1 MTVRSRDARR
11 GKRLPLLL
19 LAPLLCGPPAA
30 RAADPWHLP
39 GWSVRAVVEV
49 SQGKAEPDADTAG
62 VRVQGQGRGKDDGS
76 DFRVLDAGGKAVPF
90 QLAAHDAARGSL
102 ISFRAAD
109 RKGRYF
115 VYLGNPG
122 ASRAP
127 EQIPDPPPPGGGPPK
142 ADWLPRQGLVLQTIR
157 RPPGENPKTIDEMA
171 KLIAASPARDGAGYR
186 RQVADG
192 FNPFGSSD
200 GYISLYRGWIKV
212 PAAGRYRFC
221 TASNEASFSFLD
233 GKELVHWPGRHT
245 VERGLRGEKNAA
257 VDLTA
262 GPHYLEYYQ
271 EEVALEQ
278 MAYLG
283 WRPSADDGPFAPIPE
298 SVFPAPL
305 DAAAVRYEGPDGSS
319 VPHFEPVVLDSVWP
333 GDHRKGQY
341 TRVHFEA
348 GNETDGTTYRWDFGD
363 GQSAAGARV
372 DHVYLAAGRYPVK
385 LSARGPAAK
394 GEAAWP
400 LDVFEIENVTEQ
412 FKEGR
417 PQEYAAAVRGYDR
430 DKLDAANLR
439 EMAYLLAET
448 EDPSGALAAGK
459 AYLARFG
466 DSEPKSAPKVRRL
479 MAESALQLGQGGVD
493 EAIGHFR
500 ASLTAD
506 TPPAEKLAVLARLIR
521 AIGIDRNLPEK
532 AAEVIPQVDEAV
544 KGAKLDDETLAA
556 YRRAVIAAADVL
568 LWNGKPEG
576 ARGLYDRAEK
586 LGSRFIPRQ
595 VRAARIGAYPNAIRE
610 FIDGGNFGAALDLVD
625 QWDETFPTDKPGGQT
640 FYWRGK
646 LLLLRGQPREA
657 ARHLARAVGLA
668 PGSAFESEARWLLA
682 QALDGAGKP
691 EEARRELARLV
702 ASGVNDPFSKLARET
717 LTRGGGSVKPK

>member
-1 MTVRSRDARR
+1 MNRSRPRP
-11 GKRLPLLL
+11 GLPLALL
-19 LAPLLCGPPAA
+19 VCLSWGTPAA

-49 SQGKAEPDADTAG
+49 SQGQAEPGADTAG
-62 VRVQGQGRGKDDGS
+62 VRISGQGRGKDDGT
-76 DFRVLDAGGKAVPF
+76 DFRVLDAAGKAVPF
-90 QLAAHDAARGSL
+90 LLAAHDAARSSL

-109 RKGRYF
+109 PKGRYF

-122 ASRAP
+122 AARAP

-142 ADWLPRQGLVLQTIR
+142 ADWLPRQGFVLQTIR
-157 RPPGENPKTIDEMA
+157 RPPGENPKTIDEM
-171 KLIAASPARDGAGYR
+171 KTLIAASPARDGARYQ

-200 GYISLYRGWIKV
+200 GYISIYRGWIKV

-233 GKELVHWPGRHT
+233 GKDLVHWPGRHT
-245 VERGLRGEKNAA
+245 VERGLHGEKNAA

-305 DAAAVRYEGPDGSS
+305 AATVARYEGPDGTPL
-319 VPHFEPVVLDSVWP
+319 PHFEPVVLDSVWP
-333 GDHRKGQY
+333 GDHRDGQY

-348 GNETDGTTYRWDFGD
+348 GAEADGTTYRWEFGD
-363 GQSAAGARV
+363 GQAATGPRV
-372 DHVYLAAGRYPVK
+372 DHVYLATGRYPVK
-385 LSARGPAAK
+385 LAARGPAAQ

-417 PQEYAAAVRGYDR
+417 PQDYAALVKGYDR
-430 DKLDAANLR
+430 GKLDANNLR
-439 EMAYLLAET
+439 ELTHILAEN
-448 EDPSGALAAGK
+448 EDFPGALAAGK
-459 AYLARFG
+459 DYIDRFG
-466 DSEPKSAPKVRRL
+466 SSEPKSAPKVRRL
-479 MAESALQLGQGGVD
+479 MAECALRLGQGNID

-521 AIGIDRNLPEK
+521 TIGIDRNLPEK
-532 AAEVIPQVDEAV
+532 AAEIIPQVDEAV
-544 KGAKLDDETLAA
+544 KGAKLDEETLAA

-568 LWNGKPEG
+568 LWNGKAEG

-586 LGSRFIPRQ
+586 LGGRFIPRQ

-610 FIDGGNFGAALDLVD
+610 FLDGGNFGAALDLVD
-625 QWDETFPTDKPGGQT
+625 QWDETFPTDKPNGQT
-640 FYWRGK
+640 FFWRGK

-668 PGSAFESEARWLLA
+668 PGSASESEARWLLA

-691 EEARRELARLV
+691 DDARRELAKLV
-702 ASGVNDPFSKLARET
+702 ASGVNDPFSKLARAK
-717 LTRGGGSVKPK
+717 LGAVKPR